1 VAARKTTDLT
11 ALTTPTVNTL
21 VPAVDLTE
29 ALPSNQNKKLT
40 LSDLTKG
47 LSAATTGAAGVVQL
61 STSTSSTSSSL
72 AATPSAVKSA
82 YDLATAALAR
92 SGGTMTGAITFAG
105 AQPTATTSAAN
116 IVQLSDSISSTSTT
130 LAATAN
136 AVKTAYDRATNGL
149 VTAGTVQNSTSGTS
163 IDFTGLPAG
172 VKRVTVIFNG
182 VSTTGASDILVQL
195 GVSSTP
201 TASGYAGGQSIF
213 SWGSGVV
220 SATSTAGIP
229 IYNNLATYAFYGQ
242 MVLLNITGNT
252 WVASGTFTTS
262 TGLNAC
268 VMSGGSIALGG
279 SIGMVRITT
288 ASGTPTFDA
297 GSLNVLYES

>member
-1 VAARKTTDLT
+1 MPARKTTDLT

-21 VPAVDLTE
+21 VAAVDLTE
-29 ALPSNQNKKLT
+29 TLPSNQNKKLT

-47 LSAATTGAAGVVQL
+47 LSAATTSAAGVVQL
-61 STSTSSTSSSL
+61 STSTSSSSTSL

-82 YDLATAALAR
+82 YDLAAAALPL

-116 IVQLSDSISSTSTT
+116 IVQLSDSTSSTSTT

-182 VSTTGASDILVQL
+182 VSTTGTSDILVQL
-195 GVSSTP
+195 GVNTTP
-201 TASGYAGGQSIF
+201 TTSGYAGGQSIF
-213 SWGSGVV
+213 SWASGVV
-220 SATSTAGIP
+220 STTSTAGIP

-252 WVASGTFTTS
+252 WVASGTVTTS

-268 VMSGGSIALGG
+268 VMSGGAIALGG
-279 SIGMVRITT
+279 SLGMVRITT

-297 GSLNVLYES
+297 GSINIFYES